1 MRELFRKTGKRDVI
15 TKRSN
20 DGIWPM
26 YVFRIAHNCCL
37 KKKNTPDAMFGLV
50 STLLQLGSKEIEAN
64 IRMKL
69 YNNVK
74 LRF

>member
-1 MRELFRKTGKRDVI
+1 
-15 TKRSN
+15 
-20 DGIWPM
+20 M

-37 KKKNTPDAMFGLV
+37 KKKNTTDAMFGLV
-50 STLLQLGSKEIEAN
+50 STLLQLGSNEIEAN

-69 YNNVK
+69 YNNVE